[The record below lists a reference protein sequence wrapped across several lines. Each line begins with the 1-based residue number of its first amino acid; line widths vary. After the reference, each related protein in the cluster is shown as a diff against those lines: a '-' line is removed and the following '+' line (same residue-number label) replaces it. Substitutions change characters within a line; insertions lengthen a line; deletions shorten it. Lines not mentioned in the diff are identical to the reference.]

1 MRALIVALSG
11 ALWLTACTEAKSPQP
26 PAVQPPTSE
35 PKPVDPTDV
44 LGGGSEVT
52 PRPPAPEEQVVPVA
66 PPSLAPV
73 EGRATVQ
80 LPTGEPG
87 METLDEVRIQL
98 DILNLQGAGRVE
110 VEFVAPGGLPYEKRA
125 RAVEAAAG
133 GPVSVSFTL
142 PVAGTAIASSGMSGA
157 WGVRFFLDGAPL
169 TTTTF
174 TLEP

>member
-1 MRALIVALSG
+1 MRPLIVALSG

-44 LGGGSEVT
+44 LDGGAEAT
-52 PRPPAPEEQVVPVA
+52 QPPPAPEEEAVPVL
-66 PPSLAPV
+66 PPAFAPV
-73 EGRATVQ
+73 EGHATVQ

-87 METLDEVRIQL
+87 MQGLDEVRIQL
-98 DILNLQGAGRVE
+98 DILNLAAAGKVE
-110 VEFVAPGGLPYEKRA
+110 VEFVAPDGLPYEKRA

-133 GPVSVSFTL
+133 EPVSVSFTL
-142 PVAGTAIASSGMSGA
+142 PVAGTAIASSGMTGV

-169 TTTTF
+169 TTTSF